1 MLRVLVAE
9 DSLPNLKLL
18 LVLLRKMRTEAVGV
32 ENGQL
37 AVDRFRDWHERR
49 KRGELN
55 APLPFDLV
63 LMDGNMPILGGIEAT
78 RQLRAMG
85 VSLPIYAVTGNA
97 MAEDTAE
104 FLRAGANAP
113 VLTKPI
119 QQKELQKILTQHM
132 HDLRKHWKAKGGGG
146 SQ

>member
-1 MLRVLVAE
+1 M
-9 DSLPNLKLL
+9 PNLKLL

-37 AVDRFRDWHERR
+37 AVERFREWHEHHKRR
-49 KRGELN
+49 DVGF
-55 APLPFDLV
+55 PLPFDLV

-85 VSLPIYAVTGNA
+85 VGIPIYAVTGNA
-97 MAEDTAE
+97 MAEDTAD

-119 QQKELQKILTQHM
+119 QQKELQKILSQHLQE
-132 HDLRKHWKAKGGGG
+132 LRKHWKAKGGS